1 MDTRPVYQ
9 AAAEAA
15 GVDLNAEE
23 IPVDDIRKIQDVL
36 RKVDAYLG
44 NAIGDEIVI
53 NVKYSRSS

>member
-23 IPVDDIRKIQDVL
+23 IPVDDIRKIQDAL